1 MRIVFA
7 TAELAPLVSVGG
19 LAEAAGG
26 LVAALR
32 ERGVTVEL
40 VVPDYSGASIDG
52 GESFTLDVPPWAAPA
67 TARRGVI
74 AGIGDITLVDVPG
87 IAKPHP
93 YTDASGVGWPDNAD
107 RFFAFSAAV
116 ASLTRSIRPDVLHC
130 NDWHT
135 AATFG
140 LVDVPVP
147 TVLTIH
153 TLGYQGWTS
162 GGWLGRI
169 TVRPDLFEAYG
180 GTNPLAGAIQLADRV
195 IAVSPTYAADILT
208 PQGGFGLHTQLAG
221 LGERLVGIRN
231 GIDTGRWNPATD
243 PHIASPYDVGD
254 VTGKLA
260 CRAAL
265 AAELGW
271 DPESTDPIV
280 AMVTRLVD
288 QKGVDLALECARYA
302 RNVPFR
308 LALLGSGDAWM
319 AEWAEHLAGEDPDH
333 VWFHDGFDRALA
345 HRMFAGADLL
355 MMPSRFEPCG
365 LAQMQAME
373 YGTIPVVTP
382 VGGLLD
388 TVIDADGDRLRGNG
402 FIAEGV
408 DTAGLVDALHR
419 AVRAWKQPRR
429 RSSIQRRG
437 MRGDWSWEGPAAEH
451 IDLYRE
457 LVDTRDQL

>member
-74 AGIGDITLVDVPG
+74 AGIGDITLVEVPG

-221 LGERLVGIRN
+221 LGGRLVGIRN